1 MRPANLAQLERKER
15 FLIQF
20 LVTPGF
26 PQQYAELS
34 SFTEEISC
42 ASVSFL
48 RVSPHTSLLI
58 VILSVCVRVLCC
70 LRCRRRR
77 GCHPVSRLLGLARF
91 ARLASLRS
99 VFRWLTLS

>member
-1 MRPANLAQLERKER
+1 MRSFNLAQLEREER
-15 FLIQF
+15 LLIQV

-26 PQQYAELS
+26 PQYFAELS

-48 RVSPHTSLLI
+48 CV
-58 VILSVCVRVLCC
+58 VCVCVLCC

-77 GCHPVSRLLGLARF
+77 GCRPVSRLLGLARF